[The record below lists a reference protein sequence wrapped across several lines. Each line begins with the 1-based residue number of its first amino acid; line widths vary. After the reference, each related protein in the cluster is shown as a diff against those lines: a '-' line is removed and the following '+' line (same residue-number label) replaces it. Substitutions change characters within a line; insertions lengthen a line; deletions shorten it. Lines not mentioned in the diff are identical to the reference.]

1 MLTGMQNRLAR
12 IQLTARRSPRQA
24 IVRYEQLEKIAN
36 GHKQIAVQLDA
47 LYQRYF
53 TMERLG
59 EAEAL
64 LDTLQF
70 GLHLAEENHLPRQA
84 VRMLEA
90 LGRIHYTRGA
100 YRESMNYWTTCID
113 IGNSIEDKNSGVEAR
128 IGLGQIYDALGD
140 KENAKRFHQ
149 DAATLIGYINDQYLI
164 AKLAINIGYNQFKT
178 GDKDSAKQQ
187 FRHALDISQ
196 QGMIPEYEAE
206 AYLHLGLIAV
216 EEEDFPEAEKLTSQ
230 AIQVAIASNN
240 SWAHSEGLKSL
251 GHIYVSQH
259 RGEQAGLIYKQAL
272 ECAVKVGSKPQQLAC
287 LSALSHLSESHN
299 DLRAALDYARKQM
312 QLESTLSNELNGPDQ
327 LRLLQQYDLSHKSPI
342 ELLLD
347 LSSSALLENQDIEQ
361 ALQTISHAALTILNI
376 DYMVIWLL
384 DEPLNQLRCAV
395 ALVGDFAGIK
405 KGMLFG
411 GHYPTAQQRFFSGSH
426 NERVIHNIRL
436 HSNTAELMALFEHT
450 DLRSILEITVRLH
463 GKNTGLIYYGQA
475 KTQRKWSH
483 EDVLFG
489 RKIGE
494 LVERILGDYSHR
506 QNVQQLQEQN
516 LLLEQRVSERTQQLE
531 DAYRSI
537 QQISLIDPLTGLHN
551 RRFLNQQ
558 MDADVGLLMRRLEN
572 ELKEYETAHRE
583 SGHAGPERKLK
594 TAIVFFLVDLDH
606 FKSINDTYGHASGD
620 MVLVQMKQRLENTF
634 RKSDYLVRWGGEE
647 FLVVA
652 RDIRSDFAAAT
663 AERLCN
669 TVADTPFNIVDHRS
683 INVSC
688 SVGFSDFPFFIQQP
702 LSLTWLQVI
711 DIADKAMYISKSRGR
726 NTWVGLHGHAKSNQ
740 QNLLERIQKD
750 VRQVIECGDLIM
762 HTKLAVQE

>member
-1 MLTGMQNRLAR
+1 MLPELQKRLAR
-12 IQLTARRSPRQA
+12 IQVTARRNPRQA

-36 GHKQIAVQLDA
+36 QNKQIAIQLDA

-64 LDTLQF
+64 LDTLQS
-70 GLHLAEENHLPRQA
+70 GLNLAEENHLSRQA

-90 LGRIHYTRGA
+90 LGRIHYTKGA
-100 YRESMNYWTTCID
+100 YREAMNYWATCID
-113 IGNSIEDKNSGVEAR
+113 IGNSIDDKNSGVEAR

-164 AKLAINIGYNQFKT
+164 AKLAINIGYNQSKT
-178 GDKDSAKQQ
+178 GNKDSAKQQ
-187 FRHALDISQ
+187 FRHALAISQ
-196 QGMIPEYEAE
+196 QGLIPEYEAE
-206 AYLHLGLIAV
+206 AYLHLGAIAV
-216 EEEDFPEAEKLTSQ
+216 DENDYHEAEQLTRQ
-230 AIQVAIASNN
+230 AIQIAISSNN

-251 GHIYVSQH
+251 GHILVSQQKYV
-259 RGEQAGLIYKQAL
+259 QALIIYQQAL

-287 LSALSHLSESHN
+287 LSALSHLSESQN
-299 DLRAALDYARKQM
+299 QLRAALDYARKQM

-327 LRLLQQYDLSHKSPI
+327 LRVLQQYDLSQKSPI

-347 LSSSALLENQDIEQ
+347 LSTSALIENQNIEQ
-361 ALQTISHAALTILNI
+361 ALQIISQAALKILHI

-384 DEPLNQLRCAV
+384 DESLNQLRCAV
-395 ALVGDFAGIK
+395 SLVGDFAGIK

-411 GHYPTAQQRFFSGSH
+411 RRYQTAHERFFNGAH

-436 HSNTAELMALFEHT
+436 HSNTPELMAIFEHT
-450 DLRSILEITVRLH
+450 DLRSILEVTVRLH

-475 KTQRKWSH
+475 KTQRNWSH

-489 RKIGE
+489 RTIGE

-506 QNVQQLQEQN
+506 WNVQKLQEQN

-531 DAYRSI
+531 DAYSSI
-537 QQISLIDPLTGLHN
+537 LQISLIDPLTGLHN

-558 MDADVGLLMRRLEN
+558 MDADVSLLIRRLEN
-572 ELKEYETAHRE
+572 EPNLNKV
-583 SGHAGPERKLK
+583 
-594 TAIVFFLVDLDH
+594 IVFFLVDLDH

-652 RDIRSDFAAAT
+652 RDIKIDSAAAT

-669 TVADTPFNIVDHRS
+669 MVAETPFDIADHRS
-683 INVSC
+683 INITC
-688 SVGFSDFPFFIQQP
+688 SVGFSILPFFMNQALP
-702 LSLTWLQVI
+702 LTWLQVI
-711 DIADKAMYISKSRGR
+711 DIADKAMYMSKSRGR
-726 NTWVGLHGHAKSNQ
+726 NTWTGLHGHAGSDQ
-740 QNLLERIQKD
+740 HHFMERIQHD
-750 VRQVIECGDLIM
+750 VMQVIECGDLIM
-762 HTKLAVQE
+762 QAKSTVQN